1 MENRGLV
8 DLKELRKNMLNANF
22 RGKSAF
28 CFING
33 DKIIKVY
40 AKTSKNEYIPLDVDK
55 LHDLSVFCADTIVF
69 PDEYIYENGKKAG
82 EILKYI
88 SDKSIDESFND
99 KVNLKKIIDSYE
111 KVLCDLLLYSNLDM
125 VDLCQ
130 VNILYSN
137 KRGFHI
143 IDTTEWVINNSL
155 VNGNLYR
162 FNSTLIEAVME
173 YLEIPIIYSR
183 YANNLNKDFIDQLK
197 KYGREGKSLQKSLIN
212 LMNHNYDFLG
222 LMFALM
228 ETSRIY
234 NKKETETFQDIK
246 EFTKV
251 LKKG

>member
-22 RGKSAF
+22 RGKNAF

-55 LHDLSVFCADTIVF
+55 LYDLSVFCADTIVF
-69 PDEYIYENGKKAG
+69 PDEYIYENGKRAG
-82 EILKYI
+82 EILKFI
-88 SDKSIDESFND
+88 RDKSIDESFND
-99 KVNLKKIIDSYE
+99 KVNLKKLVDSYE
-111 KVLCDLLLYSNLDM
+111 KVLNDLLLYSNIDM

-143 IDTTEWVINNSL
+143 IDTTEWVVNNSL
-155 VNGNLYR
+155 VNGNFYKL
-162 FNSTLIEAVME
+162 NSTLIAAVME
-173 YLEIPIIYSR
+173 YLEIPILYSR
-183 YANNLNKDFIDQLK
+183 YYSNIDKDLIDKLK
-197 KYGREGKSLQKSLIN
+197 KYGKEGKNLQKSLIN
-212 LMNHNYDFLG
+212 LMNNNYDFLG

-228 ETSRIY
+228 DTSRIY
-234 NKKETETFQDIK
+234 NDKETETFKDIK
-246 EFTKV
+246 EFTKI